1 MNRFFCR
8 MISSFLAVLM
18 ILGVVF
24 AGQAPASA
32 AGKKFSDIGAKHN
45 WALQDITKMSIKRIV
60 EGTPDGKFLPDQ
72 AVSQEQ
78 AIAMVLRA
86 MGKKDEAESYTGTDQ
101 TSLYS
106 RVTGWAKGYVS
117 VAHNEGLIKA
127 EESQRFRG
135 DYAASRQWIAQ
146 LLVRMIDKEA
156 EVFAYD
162 SLDNS
167 FSDQSDIADWA
178 ENYVN
183 LAASEEFALIKGFP
197 NSNGSYS
204 FKPAQS
210 VTRAQLAVLISRA
223 EKYLPTKTGYE
234 IQGEILSVGD
244 ELLIGTTKG
253 NQKISLTAETIIFK
267 DGNKV
272 SISSLQRYQPVLIL
286 SGSSLSTNAD
296 YIEILDEA
304 AVQET
309 ISGTLSKVF
318 KEINTIAITTEEGP
332 KTYQLRD
339 QVTFG
344 SKDGTVQSVDDLA
357 TNDTVELTI
366 SGGRVTKIYRLVGE
380 SDLTSNGTVYDVDVA
395 SGLLTVQK
403 GSEAVKVYTISN
415 VTEVS
420 YPDNRTTGLS
430 GLRKGMEVELTL
442 NQTAATKIK
451 VVTIIEEGTVI
462 SVSPDRAYLTVQDK
476 LNKKPNVYALSN
488 NAILTFKG
496 GAAATTSD
504 IVAGDEVLIQI
515 GNSGSIHSAQI
526 LNRTAKSTSDVSND
540 LVEGKVFS
548 IDETE
553 NTIILEFSKN
563 GKKSYQ
569 PYEFADAYELYIN
582 GELEKDFDD
591 VKKDMRAKLYLF
603 EDEIVYLEVDNRVE
617 GTVVRV
623 DEDHRILTLALS
635 TGEQKPYYVNSDYD
649 VTIRHESGEDL
660 SDLERNDF
668 VRVELDKSEKVT
680 DIEVRRDFAY
690 LVTDVYES
698 SKKLSVEDEDE
709 DDYTMYVNAGVT
721 LIVPGESKPKVED
734 VKEGDIV
741 KGTYLGDDLEAVEV
755 LPSYRGTV
763 TSIDTGKKQFTIL
776 KNDGTSATLSFES
789 GDVIKYKTT
798 SYTQLSNLA
807 AGDRLVISTWLGGKK
822 RINKMEKIS
831 GEFYYKDSNYVYVI
845 EGVKSYKYS
854 PDLMVRGQNNQG
866 ITLDSL
872 KKNDKISMYR
882 LDEVIHEIQKTN

>member
-1 MNRFFCR
+1 MNRFICR
-8 MISSFLAVLM
+8 TVSGFLALM
-18 ILGVVF
+18 MVLGVLSV
-24 AGQAPASA
+24 GQLPVSA
-32 AGKKFSDIGAKHN
+32 AGKKFSDIGAKHE

-60 EGTPDGKFLPDQ
+60 EGTPDGRYLPDQ

-86 MGKKDEAESYTGTDQ
+86 MGKKEEAESYTGKDHTA
-101 TSLYS
+101 SYP
-106 RVTGWAKGYVS
+106 RVTDWAKGYVS
-117 VAHNEGLIKA
+117 VAHNEGLIKS
-127 EESQRFRG
+127 EESQRFSG

-146 LLVRMIDKEA
+146 LLVRMINKEG

-162 SLDNS
+162 NLDKS
-167 FSDQSDIADWA
+167 FSDQGDIADWA
-178 ENYVN
+178 KNYVN
-183 LAASEEFALIKGFP
+183 LAASEEFDLIKGFP
-197 NSNGSYS
+197 NSNGTYS
-204 FKPAQS
+204 FKPKAS

-223 EKYLPTKTGYE
+223 EKYLPAQAGFE
-234 IQGEILSVGD
+234 MQGELLSVGD
-244 ELLIGTTKG
+244 ELLIGMNEG
-253 NQKISLTAETIIFK
+253 NKKLSLTADTLIFK
-267 DGNKV
+267 DGKKV
-272 SISSLQRYQPVLIL
+272 SMSSLQRFQPVLIL
-286 SGSSLSTNAD
+286 TSTSISTTAD

-304 AVQET
+304 AVTET
-309 ISGTLSKVF
+309 ISGTLTKVL
-318 KEINTIAITTEEGP
+318 KEFNTIALTTGEGL

-344 SKDGTVQSVDDLA
+344 SKDGTVQSVNDLA
-357 TNDTVELTI
+357 QNDTVELTI

-380 SDLTSNGTVYDVDVA
+380 TDVKSNGAIYDVDVT
-395 SGLLTVQK
+395 SGLLTMQK

-420 YPDNRTTGLS
+420 YPDNRSTGLS
-430 GLRKGMEVELTL
+430 GLRKGMEVELNL
-442 NQTAATKIK
+442 ERTAVTKIK
-451 VVTIIEEGTVI
+451 VLTIIEEGTVI
-462 SVSPDRAYLTVQDK
+462 SVSPDRAYLTIQDK
-476 LNKKPNVYALSN
+476 LTKKPNVYAL
-488 NAILTFKG
+488 G
-496 GAAATTSD
+496 GDAVLKFNGGTAATSAD
-504 IVAGDEVLIQI
+504 ILAGDEVLIQI
-515 GNSGSIHSAQI
+515 GSTGSINSVEI
-526 LNRTAKSTSDVSND
+526 LNRTAKPTSGVSAD
-540 LVEGKVFS
+540 LIEGKVFS
-548 IDETE
+548 IDENE
-553 NTIILEFSKN
+553 NTIILEFTKD

-623 DEDHRILTLALS
+623 DKDHRILTLTLS
-635 TGEQKPYYVNSDYD
+635 TGEQKPYYVNSNYD

-668 VRVELDKSEKVT
+668 VRVQLDNAEKVT

-698 SKKLSVEDEDE
+698 SKKLYVEDEDE
-709 DDYTMYVNAGVT
+709 DDYTMYVNAGVS
-721 LIVPGESKPKVED
+721 LIVPGESKPKIGD

-741 KGTYLGDDLEAVEV
+741 KGTYLGDDLEAIEV
-755 LPSYRGTV
+755 LPSYLGMV
-763 TSIDTGKKQFTIL
+763 SSIDTNKKQFTIL
-776 KNDGTSATLSFES
+776 KNDGTSVTLSFGT

-807 AGDRLVISTWLGGKK
+807 VGDRLQISTWLGGKK
-822 RINKMEKIS
+822 RITKMEKIT

-854 PDLMVRGQNNQG
+854 PDLLVRGQGNQG

-882 LDEVIHEIQKTN
+882 LDELVYEIQKTN

>member
-1 MNRFFCR
+1 MNRFCSRF
-8 MISSFLAVLM
+8 ISGFLALLMVFGVLTVG
-18 ILGVVF
+18 LV
-24 AGQAPASA
+24 PASA
-32 AGKKFSDIGAKHN
+32 AGKKFSDIGAKHG

-60 EGTPDGKFLPDQ
+60 EGTPDGRFLPDQ

-78 AIAMVLRA
+78 ALAMVLRA
-86 MGKKDEAESYTGTDQ
+86 MGKKEEAESYSGTDH
-101 TSLYS
+101 TTLYS
-106 RVTGWAKGYVS
+106 RITSWAKGYVS
-117 VAHNEGLIKA
+117 VAHNEGLIKE

-146 LLVRMIDKEA
+146 LLVRMINKEG

-162 SLDNS
+162 SLDEP
-167 FSDQSDIADWA
+167 FSDQGDIADWA

-183 LAASEEFALIKGFP
+183 LAASEEFDLINGFP
-197 NSNGSYS
+197 NSNGTYS

-223 EKYLPTKTGYE
+223 ERFLPTQ
-234 IQGEILSVGD
+234 QGFEMEGELLSIGD
-244 ELLIGTTKG
+244 ELLIGTTAG
-253 NQKISLTAETIIFK
+253 NKKLSLSADTMIFK
-267 DGNKV
+267 DGKKV
-272 SISSLQRYQPVLIL
+272 SVSSLQRYQPVLIL
-286 SGSSLSTNAD
+286 TSSSESTTAD
-296 YIEILDEA
+296 YIEILDEV

-309 ISGTLSKVF
+309 ISGTLTKVL
-318 KEINTIAITTEEGP
+318 KEFNTIALTTEEGI
-332 KTYQLRD
+332 KTYELRE

-366 SGGRVTKIYRLVGE
+366 SGGRVTKIYRLVGQN
-380 SDLTSNGTVYDVDVA
+380 DLKSNGTIYDVDA
-395 SGLLTVQK
+395 AGGLLTVQK

-415 VTEVS
+415 TTEVS

-430 GLRKGMEVELTL
+430 GLRKGMEVELSL
-442 NQTAATKIK
+442 DQTAVTKIT

-462 SVSPDRAYLTVQDK
+462 SVSPDRSYITVQDK
-476 LNKKPNVYALSN
+476 LTKKPNVYALSE
-488 NAILTFKG
+488 NADVKFKG
-496 GAAATTSD
+496 GVAAASSD

-515 GNSGSIHSAQI
+515 GNNGSINSVEI
-526 LNRTAKSTSDVSND
+526 LNRTAKSATDAGDD
-540 LVEGKVFS
+540 LIQGKVFS
-548 IDETE
+548 IDEDE
-553 NTIILEFSKN
+553 NTIILEFSKD
-563 GKKSYQ
+563 GKKSYE
-569 PYEFADAYELYIN
+569 PYEFAEAYELYVN
-582 GELEKDFDD
+582 GELETDFDN
-591 VKKDMRAKLYLF
+591 VKKDMSAKLYLY

-623 DEDHRILTLALS
+623 DGDHRILTLALS
-635 TGEQKPYYVNSDYD
+635 TGEQKPYYVNSNYD

-668 VRVELDKSEKVT
+668 VRVELDNSEKVT

-698 SKKLSVEDEDE
+698 SKKLYVEDEDE
-709 DDYTMYVNAGVT
+709 DEYTMYVNAGVT
-721 LIVPGESKPKVED
+721 LIVPGESKPKIED

-755 LPSYRGTV
+755 LPSYRGAV
-763 TSIDTGKKQFTIL
+763 TNVDMSKKQFTIL
-776 KNDGTSATLSFES
+776 KNDGTSATLPFGS

-807 AGDRLVISTWLGGKK
+807 VGDRLVISTWLGGEK
-822 RINKMEKIS
+822 RINKLEKIT
-831 GEFYYKDSNYVYVI
+831 GEFYYKDNNYIYVI
-845 EGVKSYKYS
+845 EGVRSYKYS
-854 PDLMVRGQNNQG
+854 PDLLVRGQNNQG

-872 KKNDKISMYR
+872 KQKDKISMYR
-882 LDEVIHEIQKTN
+882 LDEVVYEIQKTN